1 MAAVQ
6 GRRDSEVDIWRQ
18 MVALTNRIGNTLD
31 RRLQRAHGLSVAE
44 YTALTVLAERK
55 RAGGVRMQ
63 DLAEAVG
70 QSQSTMSRLI
80 VRLENSDLAGRTISA
95 EDRRVTYAQITETG
109 ERVVAEAVDTFKKEL
124 GTALDVASFDERTAS
139 LVARLRHN
147 PAAPAE

>member
-1 MAAVQ
+1 MAAAQ
-6 GRRDSEVDIWRQ
+6 GRRDGEVDVWRQ

-31 RRLQRAHGLSVAE
+31 RKLQRAHGLSVAE
-44 YTALTVLAERK
+44 YTALTVLSEHK
-55 RAGGVRMQ
+55 RSGGVRMQ

-80 VRLENSDLAGRTISA
+80 VRLENSDLAGRSISA